1 MPLLLMG
8 LSGFTLIPLILYILV
23 PGLIPKDRDDEIWGL
38 WMILLMAPLGYILF
52 ILYIRRFRARTTSP
66 FSARFAV
73 SIEGAKKAVET
84 YLKDD
89 GLVSGGEGRAK
100 RYVTEVI
107 GNETKIVL
115 LQLDHSTT
123 GYVWPIPIEGRE
135 EFMEWLDGLTDAL
148 LAAR

>member
-1 MPLLLMG
+1 
-8 LSGFTLIPLILYILV
+8 LIPLILYILV
-23 PGLIPKDRDDEIWGL
+23 PGLIPQDRDDEIWRL
-38 WMILLMAPLGYILF
+38 WIILFIVPLGYIFL

-84 YLKDD
+84 YLKDS

-100 RYVTEVI
+100 RYETVVI

-115 LQLDHSTT
+115 LQFDHRTT
-123 GYVWPIPIEGRE
+123 GYVWPIPKEGRE
-135 EFMEWLDGLTDAL
+135 EFMEWLDGLTDSL
-148 LAAR
+148 LMAD